1 MKKQSLLKIFA
12 VVLSTYVLSI
22 QPAIASALS
31 DPQGIPY
38 TLKGTEIISTPA
50 PKLGR
55 EYEVFI
61 SLPQNYEK
69 SNKRYPALFVT
80 DANYGF
86 PVIRAIA
93 DRVSRLGVGLED
105 FILVGLSYAK
115 GEDGTASRNRD
126 YTFHRSDTKNNR
138 DLAQGA
144 VGYGQANAYL
154 DFLVRDVFPMLEA
167 KYRID
172 PNRRIYVG
180 HSYGSLL
187 GLEALFNQPKL
198 FSHYILGSPSLW
210 YDKPQVFDMERR
222 YAAQHGDLP
231 VKIQFFIGSYEAV
244 KAGNSRYN
252 KSNDMVA
259 DLDQFVTQMR
269 SHHYKGLELKST
281 VLNDEDHATVF
292 PALITRG
299 LMWALPA
306 TR

>member
-1 MKKQSLLKIFA
+1 
-12 VVLSTYVLSI
+12 
-22 QPAIASALS
+22 
-31 DPQGIPY
+31 
-38 TLKGTEIISTPA
+38 
-50 PKLGR
+50 
-55 EYEVFI
+55 
-61 SLPQNYEK
+61 
-69 SNKRYPALFVT
+69 
-80 DANYGF
+80 
-86 PVIRAIA
+86 
-93 DRVSRLGVGLED
+93 
-105 FILVGLSYAK
+105 
-115 GEDGTASRNRD
+115 
-126 YTFHRSDTKNNR
+126 
-138 DLAQGA
+138 
-144 VGYGQANAYL
+144 
-154 DFLVRDVFPMLEA
+154 MLEA

-222 YAAQHGDLP
+222 YAVQHGDLP
-231 VKIQFFIGSYEAV
+231 AKIQFFIGGYETV

-252 KSNDMVA
+252 KSHNMVA

-269 SHHYKGLELKST
+269 SHRYQGLDLKST